1 MMNNRLLSINE
12 AATILGIS
20 KHTLNGWVS
29 KRQIS
34 FVKVGRRTLFDP
46 SYLAQYIKAHTVEPQ
61 ARRETR

>member
-1 MMNNRLLSINE
+1 MNKRLLSIIE
-12 AATILGIS
+12 AAHLLGIS

-46 SYLAQYIKAHTVEPQ
+46 DYLAQYVKAHTVESQ
-61 ARRETR
+61 VHREVR

>member
-1 MMNNRLLSINE
+1 MTNNHLLSVND

-46 SYLAQYIKAHTVEPQ
+46 AYLAQYIKAHTVEPQ
-61 ARRETR
+61 TRREGR